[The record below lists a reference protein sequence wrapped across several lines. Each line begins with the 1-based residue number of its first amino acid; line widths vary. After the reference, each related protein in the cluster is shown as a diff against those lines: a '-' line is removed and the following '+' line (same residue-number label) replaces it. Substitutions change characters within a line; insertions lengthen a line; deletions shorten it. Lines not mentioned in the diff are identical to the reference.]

1 MTQDIHLADIPVRYQ
16 PDVCI
21 IGGGAAGV
29 SAAIAAARCGLS
41 VLIIERYGFCG
52 GASVAGLSGTI
63 CGLFSS
69 GKNIQQI
76 VFGFADE
83 FYKALIRRNGV
94 TAPVPFGKTV
104 LVPHDAFSWKRTADD
119 LLQLH
124 NCQVLYHTQFLQ
136 ASLNESGNV
145 SSLLLK
151 GMDGFFLVNPRFVID
166 ASGDAELVH
175 SIGTATYYGK
185 NGNVQ
190 TPTMIFK
197 MGNVDMAS
205 FSRVDPD
212 SINRKVAQAHH
223 SGKYKLPRH
232 HVYLFPLPHSGEVL
246 CNMTKITYP
255 DGRVPIGTNSEDM
268 SFAEMDGRRQAEEY
282 ARFLTDEIDGFE
294 QAYLNDTGCQVG
306 IRQTRSIE
314 GIHKLSNEDVLQA
327 KKYKD
332 AICLSSW
339 PIELHGADRLQ
350 IHYLDNDYYTI
361 PFESLVPIGA
371 TNYMVAGR
379 CLSAEHEALASARV
393 TAQCFGMGYAAGA
406 AAALSLQE
414 KLPVKNISGSAVA
427 KWMKS
432 KKLKNAYE
440 Q

>member
-41 VLIIERYGFCG
+41 VLLVERYGFCG

-69 GKNIQQI
+69 GTNRQQL

-83 FYKALIRRNGV
+83 FYQALIHRNGV
-94 TAPVPFGKTV
+94 TDPVPFGKTL
-104 LVPHDAFSWKRTADD
+104 LVPHDAFSWKCVADD
-119 LLQLH
+119 LLLQH
-124 NCQVLYHTQFLQ
+124 HCQVLYHTQFLR
-136 ASLNESGNV
+136 AFLTEEGRV

-151 GMDGFFLVNPRFVID
+151 AMDGFFLVYPRFVID

-175 SIGTATYYGK
+175 SIGCATYYGK
-185 NGNVQ
+185 KGSIQ
-190 TPTMIFK
+190 TPTMMFK
-197 MGNVDMAS
+197 MGNVNMAA
-205 FSRVDPD
+205 FTGVDPD
-212 SINRKVAQAHH
+212 SINRMIAESHQA
-223 SGKYKLPRH
+223 GKYKLPRH

-246 CNMTKITYP
+246 CNMTKITFP
-255 DGRVPIGTNSEDM
+255 DGRVPIGTNSADM
-268 SFAEMDGRRQAEEY
+268 SFAEMEGRRQAESY
-282 ARFLTDEIDGFE
+282 ARFLIEHIDGFE
-294 QAYLNDTGCQVG
+294 NAYLNDTGCQVG
-306 IRQTRSIE
+306 IRQSRSIE
-314 GIHKLSNEDVLQA
+314 GVYKLSNEDVLLARKQG
-327 KKYKD
+327 D
-332 AICLSSW
+332 AIALSAW
-339 PIELHGADRLQ
+339 PIELHGAERLE

-361 PFESLVPIGA
+361 PFETLVPIGA
-371 TNYMVAGR
+371 TNYLVAGR

-406 AAALSLQE
+406 AAALSVKEQ
-414 KLPVKNISGSAVA
+414 LPVMNINGFAVNQ
-427 KWMKS
+427 WMKS
-432 KKLKNAYE
+432 NKLKTAYE

>member
-29 SAAIAAARCGLS
+29 SAAIAAARCGLT
-41 VLIIERYGFCG
+41 VLLAERYGFCG

-69 GKNIQQI
+69 GKNIQQL

-83 FYKALIRRNGV
+83 FYQALIRRNGV

-104 LVPHDAFSWKRTADD
+104 LVPHDAFSWKRVADD
-119 LLQLH
+119 LLLQH
-124 NCQVLYHTQFLQ
+124 HCKVLYHTQFLKALLKEDGTIQ
-136 ASLNESGNV
+136 
-145 SSLLLK
+145 SLLLK
-151 GMDGFFLVNPRFVID
+151 GMDGFFMVNPRFVID

-175 SIGTATYYGK
+175 SIGGASYYGK
-185 NGNVQ
+185 NGSVQ
-190 TPTMIFK
+190 TPTMMFK
-197 MGNVDMAS
+197 MGNVDMAA
-205 FSRVDPD
+205 FAKVDPD
-212 SINRKVAQAHH
+212 FINSRIAEADRA
-223 SGKYKLPRH
+223 GRYRLPRQ

-255 DGRVPIGTNSEDM
+255 DGTVPVGTSSEDM
-268 SFAEMDGRRQAEEY
+268 SFAEMEGRRQAESY
-282 ARFLTDEIDGFE
+282 ARFLMEEIDGFE
-294 QAYLNDTGCQVG
+294 EAYLNDTGCQVG
-306 IRQTRSIE
+306 IRQSRSIE
-314 GIHKLSNEDVLQA
+314 GLYKLRNEDVLHA
-327 KKYKD
+327 RKLD
-332 AICLSSW
+332 GAITFSAW

-361 PFESLVPIGA
+361 PFETLVPIGA
-371 TNYMVAGR
+371 TNYLVAGR

-406 AAALSLQE
+406 AAALSLKE
-414 KLPVKNISGSAVA
+414 NLPVKNINGSAVNQ
-427 KWMKS
+427 WMKS
-432 KKLKNAYE
+432 NKLKTAYE